1 MAKESDELLTAISHK
16 ALTQNPLPRQGVLH
30 LSPHI
35 SSKNSSNLA
44 DTS

>member
-1 MAKESDELLTAISHK
+1 MAKESDELLTAISNK

-30 LSPHI
+30 LGQHC
-35 SSKNSSNLA
+35 SSKNSSNLT